1 MPRKNG
7 DNKARII
14 VVKRGGGGGAGHHGG
29 AWKIAYADFVT
40 AMMAF
45 FLVMWLINATTEQRR
60 RGIANFFNPMA
71 TTGDAAAQT
80 PSGPGKSS
88 SVVQGDASDAGHATG
103 ADMSGEQ
110 AAQQME
116 MSQKV
121 QISHVEKNAI
131 LPPGM
136 VSDAKK
142 SKEAEVGGVGSGV
155 SVIVGKETSGAGNDV
170 RTRGVFAVPNP
181 AFPDRSIGKVVSIT
195 PALPRIVPVGGEKN
209 GATTSLGD
217 GGNAAAEKE
226 ESDLQQDRKQIEQ
239 ALAQD
244 PAAAQLKSQISVD
257 VLPVGL
263 RIQLA
268 ESNHN
273 PMFDTGSARLNERAT
288 HLLQLIAPYLTAMP
302 QNLSVYGYTDGA
314 LYKKKGASNWTLSA
328 ARADS
333 AREVLSAAGFPE
345 QRLAEVVG
353 RAAHDLADPDDP
365 AAAVN
370 RRVVLVLHRDHEVK
384 LPDDASAQS
393 ADGEQSPPAAGAA
406 AQTPKTQ

>member
-110 AAQQME
+110 AAQQMA

-217 GGNAAAEKE
+217 GGNAAEKE

-244 PAAAQLKSQISVD
+244 PAAAQLKPQISVD
-257 VLPVGL
+257 VLPIGL

-302 QNLSVYGYTDGA
+302 QNLSIYGYTDGA

-406 AQTPKTQ
+406 VQTPKTQ

>member
-110 AAQQME
+110 AAQQMA

-217 GGNAAAEKE
+217 GGNAAEKE

-257 VLPVGL
+257 VLPIGL

-302 QNLSVYGYTDGA
+302 QNLSIYGYTDGA

-406 AQTPKTQ
+406 VQTPKTQ

>member
-14 VVKRGGGGGAGHHGG
+14 VVKRGGGGAAGHHGG

-80 PSGPGKSS
+80 TSGPGRSS
-88 SVVQGDASDAGHATG
+88 SVVQGDADNAGHATG
-103 ADMSGEQ
+103 SEMTGEQ
-110 AAQQME
+110 ASQQAQASEKLQV
-116 MSQKV
+116 SQNA
-121 QISHVEKNAI
+121 KNAI
-131 LPPGM
+131 LPPGALTL
-136 VSDAKK
+136 SKK
-142 SKEAEVGGVGSGV
+142 DKNATAEGM
-155 SVIVGKETSGAGNDV
+155 GAGISIVVGNENSGTGTDA

-181 AFPDRSIGKVVSIT
+181 AFPDRSIGKIVT
-195 PALPRIVPVGGEKN
+195 LPPDLPRIVPIGGEKS
-209 GATTSLGD
+209 GAATSIGD
-217 GGNAAAEKE
+217 GENSAAQKE
-226 ESDLQQDRKQIEQ
+226 EEDLQADRKQIEQ

-244 PAAAQLKSQISVD
+244 PSTAQLKSQISVD

-268 ESNHN
+268 ESDRN

-288 HLLQLIAPYLTAMP
+288 RLLQKIAPYLTAMP
-302 QNLSVYGYTDGA
+302 QNLSIYGYTDGA

-353 RAAHDLADPDDP
+353 RAAHDLADADDP
-365 AAAVN
+365 ASAVN
-370 RRVVLVLHRDHEVK
+370 RRVVLVLHREHEVK
-384 LPDDASAQS
+384 LPDDASPLTGSGDQPKS
-393 ADGEQSPPAAGAA
+393 AADAA
-406 AQTPKTQ
+406 TQAPNTQ

>member
-88 SVVQGDASDAGHATG
+88 SVVQGDSNDAGHASG
-103 ADMSGEQ
+103 ADMSGQQ
-110 AAQQME
+110 AAQQIAF
-116 MSQKV
+116 SQKA
-121 QISHVEKNAI
+121 QTSKVEKNAI
-131 LPPGM
+131 LPPGTI
-136 VSDAKK
+136 SDAKK
-142 SKEAEVGGVGSGV
+142 DKAAEAGGIGSGV
-155 SVIVGKETSGAGNDV
+155 SIAAGNETSGAGNDV
-170 RTRGVFAVPNP
+170 RTRGFFAVPNP
-181 AFPDRSIGKVVSIT
+181 AFPDRSLGKLVSIT
-195 PALPRIVPVGGEKN
+195 PALPRIVPVGGQKS
-209 GATTSLGD
+209 GATMSLGD
-217 GGNAAAEKE
+217 GGNSAAEKE
-226 ESDLQQDRKQIEQ
+226 EADLQEDRKQIEQ

-257 VLPVGL
+257 VLPIGL

-268 ESNHN
+268 ESNRN
-273 PMFDTGSARLNERAT
+273 PMFETGSARLNERAT

-302 QNLSVYGYTDGA
+302 QNLSIYGYTDGA

-353 RAAHDLADPDDP
+353 RAAHDLADQDDP

-370 RRVVLVLHRDHEVK
+370 RRVVLVLHREREVK
-384 LPDDASAQS
+384 MSDDTSAPTVGDTES
-393 ADGEQSPPAAGAA
+393 APAAAG
-406 AQTPKTQ
+406 TPVSKTQ